1 MSAYLV
7 IVLLFLPNQQEPAQ
21 TVPAFWMTASRGAS
35 DPIAYACA
43 ISASKP
49 TPYRV
54 TDLLIAVLAVG
65 AIVAIIFG
73 VI

>member
-1 MSAYLV
+1 MK
-7 IVLLFLPNQQEPAQ
+7 
-21 TVPAFWMTASRGAS
+21 PAFLTRPLDWTRASRGAS
-35 DPIAYACA
+35 DPIGYACS
-43 ISASKP
+43 ISATKP